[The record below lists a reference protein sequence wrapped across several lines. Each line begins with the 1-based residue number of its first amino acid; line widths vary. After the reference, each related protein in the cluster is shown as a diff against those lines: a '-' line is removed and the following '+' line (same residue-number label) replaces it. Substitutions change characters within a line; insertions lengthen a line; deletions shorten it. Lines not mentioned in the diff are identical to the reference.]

1 MTTMT
6 DEQKRIRGYLEAQGA
21 KLSPAAIVEKVREA
35 MGRLR
40 AAAVAV
46 PPARFAEAPATGEW
60 SANEVMAHVVDAGR
74 HFGEG
79 ILHALDGL
87 PPGER
92 RHAAERLGV
101 DCVWSA
107 EAWGHDA
114 VTPLAF
120 LAARTTRIKLGSG
133 IIQAGTRTPAL
144 IAMTAMS
151 LASMSGGRFRLG
163 LGVSGPQV
171 IEGWHGIRF
180 DRPVQRMRETAEIV
194 RRAVRGERLEYSG
207 SVYTLPLP
215 GGEGKALRSAAK
227 AQPGIPIYL
236 ATLSPK
242 SLELTGE
249 LADGWLGTSFMPDHA
264 RVFFDHIAAGAA
276 RAGRTLGALD
286 LQAGGVV
293 AFGDDLERLIAP
305 RKPGLA
311 FSLGAMGSRRH
322 NFYNDA
328 YKRAGYADTATEV
341 QRLWLAGQ
349 REEAA
354 ARVPD
359 ELVLKTNL
367 LGTEK
372 MVRERLAKY
381 RDAGVTTLGVG

>member
-1 MTTMT
+1 M
-6 DEQKRIRGYLEAQGA
+6 KV
-21 KLSPAAIVEKVREA
+21 AISL
-35 MGRLR
+35 RLANDDWAR
-40 AAAVAV
+40 AS
-46 PPARFAEAPATGEW
+46 EW
-60 SANEVMAHVVDAGR
+60 VTE
-74 HFGEG
+74 
-79 ILHALDGL
+79 
-87 PPGER
+87 
-92 RHAAERLGV
+92 AERLGV

-133 IIQAGTRTPAL
+133 IMQAGTRTPAL

-171 IEGWHGIRF
+171 IEGWHGIEF

-207 SVYTLPLP
+207 AVYTLPRP
-215 GGEGKALRSAAK
+215 GGEGKALRSGATP
-227 AQPGIPIYL
+227 QPGIPIYL

-242 SLELTGE
+242 SLQMTGE
-249 LADGWLGTSFMPDHA
+249 MADGWLGTSFMPDHA
-264 RVFFDHIAAGAA
+264 RIFFDHIAAGAA
-276 RAGRTLGALD
+276 RVSRTLADLD

-305 RKPGLA
+305 RKSGLA
-311 FSLGAMGSRRH
+311 FSLGAMGSRQH

-328 YKRAGYADTATEV
+328 YKRAGYAETAIEV
-341 QRLWLAGQ
+341 QRLWLDGK
-349 REEAA
+349 RDEAA

-367 LGTEK
+367 LGTER
-372 MVRERLAKY
+372 MVRERILKY
-381 RDAGVTTLGVG
+381 RDAGVTTLRVEPAADDLATRVATLGRLMDLVRAI